1 MESRNRHPMKP
12 ESGAG
17 FRAIAHQI
25 IALESESALE
35 TGMVGVAFVQ
45 GSVQSFAMQVPAVSG
60 MTSLAQGVQ
69 PFTVADRGQQLR

>member
-1 MESRNRHPMKP
+1 MKP

-35 TGMVGVAFVQ
+35 AGMVGVAFVQ
-45 GSVQSFAMQVPAVSG
+45 GAVQSFAMQVEP
-60 MTSLAQGVQ
+60 
-69 PFTVADRGQQLR
+69 